1 MKGIKAMER
10 RLSMSERLQRSEE
23 RRRRVPL
30 DDEPLARPKVAAAGS
45 ILDIA
50 MGVTEV
56 YEPPIEWLKAEW
68 RRMEGRRKRLW
79 TPNQGVNR
87 IRIVAVKGQQG
98 FYVQVPWHFDV
109 GPRKRGM
116 PCRSRIAQACYV
128 CERVEAL
135 AESPDLDGREQA
147 EAMQV
152 KYRFLVQIIDVDDP
166 DRGVQVWVTTEAMI
180 NKLIARMIDPDW
192 RDLLDPKVG
201 RTVTFTRQGEG
212 KMSRYSDPRPSPN
225 PSPIPY
231 TAWQDEL
238 KNFDDYL
245 APKSYLEQQRIYEGD
260 DGVAGNGAKS
270 RSATKGLGS
279 EDF

>member
-1 MKGIKAMER
+1 MDNR
-10 RLSMSERLQRSEE
+10 RGRPDRLRRAEE
-23 RRRRVPL
+23 LRRRGQL
-30 DDEPLARPKVAAAGS
+30 DDEPQSRPKVAAAQS

-68 RRMEGRRKRLW
+68 RRLEAGRKRLW

-87 IRIVAVKGQQG
+87 IRIVPVKGQPG
-98 FYVQVPWHFDV
+98 FYAQVPWHFDV
-109 GPRKRGM
+109 GPRKRGA

-128 CERVEAL
+128 CERNEAL
-135 AESPDLDGREQA
+135 AASSDLGEQA
-147 EAMQV
+147 EAMGV
-152 KYRFLVQIIDVDDP
+152 KYRFLVQIIDLDDV
-166 DRGVQVWVTTEAMI
+166 DRGVQVWATTEAMI
-180 NKLIARMIDPDW
+180 NKLVALMIDSDW

-201 RTVTFTRQGEG
+201 RTITFTRQGEG

-231 TAWQDEL
+231 AAWQDEF

-245 APKSYLEQQRIYEGD
+245 APKSYLEQQRMYEDD
-260 DGVAGNGAKS
+260 DGVAGNGAKP
-270 RSATKGLGS
+270 RSATQGLRS